1 MTKKNALLGR
11 RIILAGMAGALA
23 APSLA
28 RAQAF
33 PTRPLRLVVPFPPAG
48 TTDIAGR
55 IMAERLSARIGQP
68 VIVENRAGATGNLG
82 ADMVARSEPD
92 GYTLLMHHLHG
103 LDQLFAMGL
112 THDRETRGS
121 GSGWVGHPCAE
132 CCFRHRQFAL
142 SDCE

>member
-1 MTKKNALLGR
+1 MTQKTALLGR

-23 APSLA
+23 APGIA

-68 VIVENRAGATGNLG
+68 IIVETAQVLREISALKWSSGQNLM
-82 ADMVARSEPD
+82 AIR
-92 GYTLLMHHLHG
+92 L
-103 LDQLFAMGL
+103 
-112 THDRETRGS
+112 
-121 GSGWVGHPCAE
+121 
-132 CCFRHRQFAL
+132 
-142 SDCE
+142 